1 LEDDNMLS
9 AKDAIEHH
17 AECMSN
23 EEAELWAA
31 AMDAA
36 SRMDSVDPEDRDLAR
51 EQFVVALKQIAQ
63 IMGVHL

>member
-1 LEDDNMLS
+1 MLS

-36 SRMDSVDPEDRDLAR
+36 SHIDGADEETQDCARHDLAK
-51 EQFVVALKQIAQ
+51 ALNRIARA
-63 IMGVHL
+63 MGV